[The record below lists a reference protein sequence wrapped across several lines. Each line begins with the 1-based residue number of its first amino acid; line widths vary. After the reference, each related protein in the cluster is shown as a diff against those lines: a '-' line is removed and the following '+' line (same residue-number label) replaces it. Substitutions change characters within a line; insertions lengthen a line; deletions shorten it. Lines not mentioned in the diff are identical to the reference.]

1 MAALSADV
9 IRQKR
14 GIGTT
19 TNMVIGTGATV
30 YIGSLI
36 ARGTATARGIAA
48 AVGTVRRVVGV
59 CEAFNVSGS
68 VDADGVG
75 DTSGNERMEVGY
87 GFEYDFNVLTAIRT
101 NTSLGL
107 RVFVSTDND
116 VGGTAVGTSA
126 VQVVAGTLVAWTD
139 EVGTSKTNGWIKV
152 HGFTSTNIA
161 V

>member
-1 MAALSADV
+1 MAALSADK

-14 GIGTT
+14 GNGTT
-19 TNMVIGTGATV
+19 TDMVIFTGSTV
-30 YIGSLI
+30 YVGSLI
-36 ARGTATARGIAA
+36 ARGTATNRGNAA
-48 AVGTVRRVVGV
+48 AVGTVRRVTGV
-59 CEAFNVSGS
+59 CESFQANGS

-75 DTSGNERMEVGY
+75 DTAGNERMVVGY
-87 GFEYDFNVLTAIRT
+87 GYEYAFNVLTAIRT

-126 VQVVAGTLVAWTD
+126 VQVVAGTLVAWVD
-139 EVGTSKTNGWIKV
+139 ETGSDKSEGWVKI
-152 HGFTSTNIA
+152 HGFVDTDIA